1 MISDIV
7 SNTPSKSREM
17 VKPPNHPPCMEKVL
31 PHLSADRILALVDA
45 GEVAPSGRYLH
56 WDELRHRRPP
66 ADLSSVEWWVAVKL
80 ARKRFYREVP
90 GFVDETG
97 RPFVF
102 LLPPEAEELLHLVDS
117 QAAGRLGV
125 DEAVVNDDTRARFV
139 FSSLAEE
146 AISSSLIEGAVT
158 TRQVARDM
166 LRSGRRPRDHSE
178 RMIINNF
185 RAMEAVRRVAA
196 EPLSLELLL
205 KLHRTLTAGT
215 LENEADA
222 GRIQRNGDRRVEVVD
237 ARYERILHRPPP
249 ADRLPERLQALVAF
263 ANSRTTGND
272 FIHPLVKAII
282 LHFWLAYEHPFVDGN
297 GRTAR
302 ALFYWAALR
311 ERYWLLEFV
320 SISRIIQRAKA
331 QYYRTFLFTQTDDND
346 LTYFILHQLRV
357 LRAAIKELN
366 RYIRRKVEQ
375 VHRIERL
382 LRETALNHRQI
393 ALLGHAIR
401 HPGHVYTIRSHQR
414 SHAVAYA
421 TARADLLELAHLGLL
436 ERRLRGRLQEF
447 SAPHDLERRLR
458 ELQR

>member
-1 MISDIV
+1 MGGERV
-7 SNTPSKSREM
+7 
-17 VKPPNHPPCMEKVL
+17 
-31 PHLSADRILALVDA
+31 LALAEA
-45 GEVAPSGRYLH
+45 GEVAPRGRYLH
-56 WDELRHRRPP
+56 WEELRHRRPP
-66 ADLSSVEWWVAVKL
+66 AGLSSTEWWAAVKL
-80 ARKRFYREVP
+80 ARRRLFREVP
-90 GFVDETG
+90 GFVDEAG

-102 LLPPEAEELLHLVDS
+102 LLPPQAEELLHIVDS
-117 QAAGRLGV
+117 QTAGRLGV

-139 FSSLAEE
+139 FSSLVEE
-146 AISSSLIEGAVT
+146 AISSSLVEGAVT
-158 TRQVARDM
+158 TRRVAREM

-185 RAMEAVRRVAA
+185 RAMEAVRRLAA

-205 KLHRTLTAGT
+205 DLHRTLTVGT
-215 LENEADA
+215 LEDEAGA
-222 GRIQRNGDRRVEVVD
+222 GRIQRPGVRRVEVVD
-237 ARYERILHRPPP
+237 ARYARILHRPPP

-263 ANSRTTGND
+263 ANARATGAG

-320 SISRIIQRAKA
+320 SISRIIHRAKA
-331 QYYRTFLFTQTDDND
+331 RYYRAFLFTQTDDND
-346 LTYFILHQLRV
+346 LTYFILHQLQV
-357 LRAAIKELN
+357 LRTAIGELD

-375 VHRIERL
+375 VRRVERL
-382 LRETALNHRQI
+382 LRETVLNHRQI
-393 ALLGHAIR
+393 ALLSHAVR
-401 HPGHVYTIRSHQR
+401 HPGQVYTVRGHQR

-421 TARADLLELAHLGLL
+421 TARADLLELAGLGLL

-458 ELQR
+458 MIRHR